1 MSAISQTASFL
12 PWLRGGREQRLRASR
27 DQWLLRLTAAFIIL
41 YLGITLVGPLLSMLL
56 QSVVDTQGN
65 YVGLKNFYQYLG
77 TRSLRQSFLN
87 TMAVGGL
94 VTGIVLILAFTFA
107 YGLTRTCLPAKGLF
121 KVLGMLPIL
130 APSMLPAISLIY
142 LFGNQ
147 GVIREL
153 LFDNSVYGLPG
164 IVIGLVFWT
173 FPHAVLMLTTALG
186 NADARLYE
194 AARVLKLS
202 PLQTFFTVTL
212 PSAKYGLIST
222 ASVIFTLAVTDF
234 GVAKV
239 VGGQYSVLAT
249 DMFKQVVGQQNFTMG
264 AVTSVLLLLPA
275 IIAFA
280 VDAFMQRRQ
289 VSLFSSRSVIYKPK
303 PHQTRDALFLL
314 LCAVIALPIVVII
327 GMAIYGSLVT
337 FWPWNMA
344 LGLNSYNFATFN
356 PQGWAPYLN
365 SLKMAGVAAAL
376 GSLLVLIS
384 AYVVEKQPQG
394 SWVKPVIQGMAMIPM
409 AVPGLVLGLGYIFF
423 FNNPDNPLAG
433 LYGTLTILVLSTVA
447 HYYTVGHLT
456 AVTTLKK
463 VPPDIEA
470 VAASLKIPHHK
481 VFWRVTLPV
490 SLPALLDIAIY
501 LFVNAL
507 TTTSAAVFLYVPD
520 TMLAS
525 IAVLNME
532 DAGFHGPAS
541 AMGVLIL
548 LTAATVKLLWMGVG
562 QNLLRRTQGWR

>member
-1 MSAISQTASFL
+1 MSAISQTAWYL
-12 PWLRGGREQRLRASR
+12 PWLRGGREQWSRASR

-56 QSVVDTQGN
+56 QSVVDTRGN
-65 YVGLKNFYQYLG
+65 YVGLENFYQYLG

-194 AARVLKLS
+194 SAKVLKMS

-239 VGGQYSVLAT
+239 IGGQYSVLAT

-303 PHQTRDALFLL
+303 PHRARDALFLL

-463 VPPDIEA
+463 LPPDIEA
-470 VAASLKIPHHK
+470 VAASLKIPRYK
-481 VFWRVTLPV
+481 VFWRVTVPV

-507 TTTSAAVFLYVPD
+507 TTTSAVVFLYAPD

-525 IAVLNME
+525 VAVLNME

-562 QNLLRRTQGWR
+562 QKLLRRTQGWR

>member
-1 MSAISQTASFL
+1 MSAISQTAWSP
-12 PWLRGGREQRLRASR
+12 PWLRGRREQWLRASR

-65 YVGLKNFYQYLG
+65 YVGLENFYQYLG

-194 AARVLKLS
+194 AARVLKMS

-239 VGGQYSVLAT
+239 IGGQYSVLAT

-303 PHQTRDALFLL
+303 PHRARDALFLL

-356 PQGWAPYLN
+356 PQG
-365 SLKMAGVAAAL
+365 
-376 GSLLVLIS
+376 
-384 AYVVEKQPQG
+384 
-394 SWVKPVIQGMAMIPM
+394 
-409 AVPGLVLGLGYIFF
+409 
-423 FNNPDNPLAG
+423 
-433 LYGTLTILVLSTVA
+433 
-447 HYYTVGHLT
+447 
-456 AVTTLKK
+456 
-463 VPPDIEA
+463 
-470 VAASLKIPHHK
+470 
-481 VFWRVTLPV
+481 
-490 SLPALLDIAIY
+490 
-501 LFVNAL
+501 
-507 TTTSAAVFLYVPD
+507 
-520 TMLAS
+520 
-525 IAVLNME
+525 
-532 DAGFHGPAS
+532 
-541 AMGVLIL
+541 
-548 LTAATVKLLWMGVG
+548 
-562 QNLLRRTQGWR
+562 

>member
-1 MSAISQTASFL
+1 MSAISQTAWYL
-12 PWLRGGREQRLRASR
+12 PWLRGGREQWSRASR

-56 QSVVDTQGN
+56 QSVVDTRGN
-65 YVGLKNFYQYLG
+65 YMGLENFYQYLG

-107 YGLTRTCLPAKGLF
+107 YGLTRTCLPAKGVF

-194 AARVLKLS
+194 SAKVLKMS

-239 VGGQYSVLAT
+239 IGGQYSVLAT

-303 PHQTRDALFLL
+303 PHRARDALFLL

-356 PQGWAPYLN
+356 SQGWAPYLN

-463 VPPDIEA
+463 LPPDIEA
-470 VAASLKIPHHK
+470 HPASLKIPRYK

-507 TTTSAAVFLYVPD
+507 TTTSAVVFLYAPD

-525 IAVLNME
+525 VAVLNME

-562 QNLLRRTQGWR
+562 QKLLRRTQGWR